1 MSFQP
6 IDLCIYKNWVLQNL
20 PEDEDY
26 TSCWNLAMYI
36 FDRYNLPTDDGE
48 PIYNVLVKYPREFTD
63 LVDGVYH
70 FYYEILSESHHF
82 TLIIKED
89 KVRLI
94 STYGG
99 QEGLTDKEF
108 DKQEWMTKFI
118 NLFWNYKIPSIE
130 DYKYLFN
137 IKKYRSRL
145 DVSYLTMKI
154 LHFYLKFY
162 NKKLLQN
169 LQCQQNS
176 LIKQLYNLD
185 QFFIF
190 FIFNSINILL
200 YCINQRIQL
209 VFYICFILFFIT
221 IWIEP
226 YEYPFS

>member
-36 FDRYNLPTDDGE
+36 FDRDNLPTDDGE

-145 DVSYLTMKI
+145 DVSYLTMMYRK
-154 LHFYLKFY
+154 YTY
-162 NKKLLQN
+162 
-169 LQCQQNS
+169 
-176 LIKQLYNLD
+176 
-185 QFFIF
+185 
-190 FIFNSINILL
+190 
-200 YCINQRIQL
+200 
-209 VFYICFILFFIT
+209 
-221 IWIEP
+221 
-226 YEYPFS
+226 